1 MTILED
7 ICEPTTENDPRKA
20 ANRKI
25 EKYLCVDSCSEQ
37 TKLLVWWKNYEAQ
50 FHVFTKPP
58 QMNLCIP
65 ATFVPSES
73 TADQYVV
80 NFVCFLR
87 CE

>member
-1 MTILED
+1 MIQGKQLTG
-7 ICEPTTENDPRKA
+7 
-20 ANRKI
+20 
-25 EKYLCVDSCSEQ
+25 
-37 TKLLVWWKNYEAQ
+37 KLKNTYVLIAVLSRLNSLWKNYEAE
-50 FHVFTKPP
+50 FHVLTKPP

-87 CE
+87 M